1 MLDKR
6 VITGISIF
14 IIAGLI
20 IFSFANP
27 AQEEPNPSDNNKT
40 QDVTPTPT
48 PNPSDTDTTTPTD
61 GTDGTIPTPTNG
73 AGGTGAT
80 TPTNTTPSTTAT
92 DPLAQAISNATN
104 AVIQAENSLSQQDVT
119 TARDL
124 VNALPNGSTKDALN
138 DRLDAV
144 QAIIDLNNAIEN
156 AITAVETAEDSL
168 LQGDVD
174 AARDLVNA
182 LPDGSIKDTLN
193 DRLDAVQAIIDLNNE
208 IENAATAVETAETT
222 LLQIDVNTARDLV
235 NALPDGPIKDS
246 LNERLDNVQTIIDLN
261 NAKADA
267 IAELNAYVNAKD
279 ETMYSTAN
287 WDIILGYRNSGIDNI
302 NAATTTVEI
311 TGALND
317 AKANIDSVKT
327 IAQEQADAL
336 AAAKTAAILEL
347 TNYKNDPVLYNPGMW
362 TKVEEYRTDGFNA
375 INTATTVAD
384 VTTVLNIAKA
394 NIDSVKT
401 LAEEF
406 AIALSAVETA
416 EASLLQSDVD
426 AARDLVN
433 VLPGGPAKET
443 LNTRLDAVQA
453 IIDLNNAKA
462 NAIAE
467 LNAYV
472 IAKDETLYSTAN
484 WDIVLGY
491 RNSGIDSINAATTIT
506 GITNALNDAK
516 ANIDSVKTIAQEE
529 ADALAA
535 ATQAVEKA
543 ETSLLQSDMDAAWDL
558 VNALPNSIEKT
569 NLINRLNA
577 TQAIIDLE
585 QAIQAATEA
594 VEKAEASLLQ
604 SDINA
609 AWLLVTPLPD
619 GIIKTDLTNRLN
631 DLQAMIDL
639 DGIKQAAIDYLNSFV
654 SVMDSNLYSTT
665 NWNMILEYL
674 NNGIA
679 AIESATTESSVHDI
693 LNNTLYSISSVA
705 TIAQEQAYQA
715 LITDALNKLAIVE
728 RTFDNDDFSA
738 ASNAVNL
745 LKASELKTSLLIR
758 INQLQTIFN
767 NHHENKF
774 SSAVKALETAEKSK
788 DPKEIAAVQKKI
800 NDLETLNSDY
810 TSYYVVLQLKARL
823 VLLLGR

>member
-27 AQEEPNPSDNNKT
+27 AQEEPNPSDNNNT

-48 PNPSDTDTTTPTD
+48 
-61 GTDGTIPTPTNG
+61 NG
-73 AGGTGAT
+73 AGSTGTT
-80 TPTNTTPSTTAT
+80 TTINTTPGTTPI
-92 DPLAQAISNATN
+92 DPLAQAIANATN

-119 TARDL
+119 TASNL

-336 AAAKTAAILEL
+336 AAAKSAAITEL

-362 TKVEEYRTDGFNA
+362 TKVEEYRTEGLDA
-375 INTATTVAD
+375 INAATTIAD
-384 VTTVLNIAKA
+384 VTTSLNTAKA

-401 LAEEF
+401 LSEEF
-406 AIALSAVETA
+406 TIALSAVETA
-416 EASLLQSDVD
+416 EGSLLQSDVD
-426 AARDLVN
+426 AARNLVN
-433 VLPGGPAKET
+433 ALTDGAAKDT
-443 LNTRLDAVQA
+443 LGARLDAVQA
-453 IIDLNNAKA
+453 IIDLNNAKS

-472 IAKDETLYSTAN
+472 IAKDETMYSTVN
-484 WDIVLGY
+484 WNIILGFK
-491 RNSGIDSINAATTIT
+491 NTGIDNINASTTIT
-506 GITNALNDAK
+506 SIANALNTAK

-535 ATQAVEKA
+535 ATLTVEIA
-543 ETSLLQSDMDAAWDL
+543 EESLLQSDVDAAWNL
-558 VNALPNSIEKT
+558 VNALRNGSNKT
-569 NLINRLNA
+569 DLINRLDA
-577 TQAIIDLE
+577 VQAIIDLE
-585 QAIQAATEA
+585 NAIDVAITA
-594 VEKAEASLLQ
+594 VETAEASLLQ
-604 SDINA
+604 SDVDA
-609 AWLLVTPLPD
+609 AWVLVTPLPD
-619 GIIKTDLTNRLN
+619 GTIKIDLTNRLN
-631 DLQAMIDL
+631 DLQAIIDL

-654 SVMDSNLYSTT
+654 SVMDSSLYSTT

-679 AIESATTESSVHDI
+679 AIQSATTESSVHAI
-693 LNNTLYSISSVA
+693 LNDTLYSISTVA

-715 LITDALNKLAIVE
+715 LIMDALNKLSIVE
-728 RTFDNDDFSA
+728 RTFDSDDFSA